1 MARIVSFWNNLSTRE
16 KTMIS
21 LAIGI
26 ALVFIGFNY
35 VLDPFL
41 QSYDEKKNQLHSLEQ
56 LLARYEHILATADR
70 TRENLERIAAIE
82 TSINDGLLRGASP
95 DLANAEL
102 QGIAREIAD
111 KADIRFTRIT
121 PNRIVE
127 ENGFMLISLR
137 LPFTGNIKQLVTFLH
152 EIEKSPY
159 LLSVPSMTIRTQRRG
174 LDILRIEVELTGYI
188 RSPEEN
194 GIDSDPIDLARF

>member
-1 MARIVSFWNNLSTRE
+1 MARIIGFWKNLSARE
-16 KTMIS
+16 RTMIS

-26 ALVFIGFNY
+26 AVVFITFNY
-35 VLDPFL
+35 VLDPVL
-41 QSYDEKKNQLHSLEQ
+41 QSYDDKKDRLDSLEQ
-56 LLARYEHILATADR
+56 LLTRYEHILATADR

-82 TSINDGLLRGASP
+82 SSINQGLLKGSSP

-111 KADIRFTRIT
+111 QADISFTRIT
-121 PNRIVE
+121 PSRIVE
-127 ENGFMLISLR
+127 EDGFMLISLR

-152 EIEKSPY
+152 EVEKSPY
-159 LLSVPSMTIRTQRRG
+159 LLTVPSLTIRTQRRG

-188 RSPEEN
+188 RSPKEN
-194 GIDSDPIDLARF
+194 DIDSDTIDLARF